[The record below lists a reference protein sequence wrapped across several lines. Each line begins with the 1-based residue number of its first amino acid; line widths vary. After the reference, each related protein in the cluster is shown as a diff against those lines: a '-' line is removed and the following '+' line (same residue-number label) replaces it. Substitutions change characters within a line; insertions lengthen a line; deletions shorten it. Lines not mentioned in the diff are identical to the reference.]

1 MLGKNKSALLAESG
15 NLSGLSVKGMKM
27 HQRWLGTRIKDA
39 IAGLRYT
46 ASEDLSS
53 RLTSSI
59 DVEMLQQGK
68 KGDI

>member
-1 MLGKNKSALLAESG
+1 MLGKNKSSLLAESG
-15 NLSGLSVKGMKM
+15 NLSWFSVKGMKM
-27 HQRWLGTRIKDA
+27 HQRWFRTRIKDA

-53 RLTSSI
+53 RLISSI